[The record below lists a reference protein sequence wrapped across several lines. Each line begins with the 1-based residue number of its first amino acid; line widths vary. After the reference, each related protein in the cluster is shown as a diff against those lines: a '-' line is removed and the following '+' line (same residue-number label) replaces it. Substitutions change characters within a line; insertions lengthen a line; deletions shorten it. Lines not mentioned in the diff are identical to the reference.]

1 MILSLEIFK
10 FMMNQFLHQ
19 LKILNLYFNENKSN
33 IE

>member
-1 MILSLEIFK
+1 MILSLEFFK
-10 FMMNQFLHQ
+10 FMMNQFLNQ